1 MTRVTIKP
9 LRRQKHMHLKPKVEK
24 VRLKRQKQRQL
35 SKMEDRSNMKRAVIV
50 GLVTSR
56 QAQVTSRVLK
66 TRSLIYIKTILR
78 LTPALTHVMNFL
90 Q

>member
-9 LRRQKHMHLKPKVEK
+9 LRRQKHMPLKPKVEK
-24 VRLKRQKQRQL
+24 VRLKRQRQL
-35 SKMEDRSNMKRAVIV
+35 SKMEDRSSMKRAVIV
-50 GLVTSR
+50 GLVTSH

-66 TRSLIYIKTILR
+66 TRSPISIKTILR
-78 LTPALTHVMNFL
+78 LTPALTHVMNSL

>member
-9 LRRQKHMHLKPKVEK
+9 LRRQKHMPLKPKVEK
-24 VRLKRQKQRQL
+24 VRLKRQRQL
-35 SKMEDRSNMKRAVIV
+35 SKMEDRSSMKRAVIV
-50 GLVTSR
+50 GLVKSR

-66 TRSLIYIKTILR
+66 TRSPIFIKTILR
-78 LTPALTHVMNFL
+78 LTPALTHVMNSL